1 MIPNSLG
8 STCEV
13 WTSKKA
19 TLSLSP
25 TPARS
30 GTGLHRSSLRLRSS
44 FAARGLPQLHGPQE
58 PAVSN
63 CPPRPPSSRLHGAL
77 PCQPPAPGLR
87 ASERSAGFGPS
98 PASRP
103 LTSFGTSWFSSP
115 GTIAQTPTARL
126 RPACGGRVEVAA
138 ARCLRR
144 EGQRQSSSQPPELPQ
159 PRRPRLRP

>member
-19 TLSLSP
+19 TLSPQPPPGAGRDSFGPVFDAFVPRSLGSP
-25 TPARS
+25 PVTWPPGARGLQLPAAPTVQPAAR
-30 GTGLHRSSLRLRSS
+30 RSSLPASRPGPVRLR
-44 FAARGLPQLHGPQE
+44 
-58 PAVSN
+58 AV
-63 CPPRPPSSRLHGAL
+63 RR
-77 PCQPPAPGLR
+77 LR
-87 ASERSAGFGPS
+87 AY
-98 PASRP
+98 PARRP

>member
-19 TLSLSP
+19 TLSLP
-25 TPARS
+25 NPRPEWDGTPPVQSSIAFVPRS
-30 GTGLHRSSLRLRSS
+30 L
-44 FAARGLPQLHGPQE
+44 GLPQLHGPRE

-63 CPPRPPSSRLHGAL
+63 CPPRPPSSRPHGAL